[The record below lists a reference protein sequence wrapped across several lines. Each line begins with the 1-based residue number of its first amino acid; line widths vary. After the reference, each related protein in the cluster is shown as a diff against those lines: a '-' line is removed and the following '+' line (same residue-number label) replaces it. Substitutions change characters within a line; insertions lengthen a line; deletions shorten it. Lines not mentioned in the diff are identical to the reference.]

1 MTDPLTRARLL
12 LDAHHHGYTEIA
24 DGEEYVMI
32 TPASLMWARMVVAES
47 NREPTSCAQ

>member
-1 MTDPLTRARLL
+1 MSDPLTRARLL

-32 TPASLMWARMVVAES
+32 TPASLTWARMVVAENNKEKS
-47 NREPTSCAQ
+47 EC